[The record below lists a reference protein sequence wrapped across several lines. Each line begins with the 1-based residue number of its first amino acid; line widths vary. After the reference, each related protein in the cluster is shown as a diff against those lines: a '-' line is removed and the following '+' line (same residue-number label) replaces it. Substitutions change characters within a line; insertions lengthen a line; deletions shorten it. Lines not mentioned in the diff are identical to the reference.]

1 MAENTVIVLVAE
13 DEILV
18 RIAAADFLQEAGYH
32 VVDARDGV
40 EAIAILEVR
49 DDVSAVFTDVAM
61 PNMNGIQLA
70 KIVSQRWP
78 HIGIVVT
85 SGALPPGVALD
96 LPPGARF
103 VAKPYNPDTVLQE
116 IAAVASTQ
124 VGSPVALQSIP
135 TLQPGKPHGAG
146 GLAQPLPE
154 PEE

>member
-1 MAENTVIVLVAE
+1 MESE
-13 DEILV
+13 DGRKHRYRPCCGRRDPRQDSGGRLPTGG
-18 RIAAADFLQEAGYH
+18 RIYH

-70 KIVSQRWP
+70 KIVSQQWP

-103 VAKPYNPDTVLQE
+103 VA
-116 IAAVASTQ
+116 
-124 VGSPVALQSIP
+124 
-135 TLQPGKPHGAG
+135 
-146 GLAQPLPE
+146 
-154 PEE
+154 

>member
-32 VVDARDGV
+32 VVDARDGI

-78 HIGIVVT
+78 DIGIVVA

-103 VAKPYNPDTVLQE
+103 VAKPYRPDTVLQE
-116 IAAVASTQ
+116 IAAVAPIQ
-124 VGSPVALQSIP
+124 LGSPVALQSIP
-135 TLQPGKPHGAG
+135 TLQPGKLHGTG